1 VVVDK
6 EDLRRKLAARDP
18 MAQIKGV
25 YDLLVTREQ
34 QAAYSALGKGKHPAV
49 PNNIRLAM
57 IGDHPLIPAITFQV
71 DLTFLFVF
79 FSFFFLFFF
88 LFFLVF
94 RSLYSE
100 NEERSQQHYSR
111 SHQ

>member
-71 DLTFLFVF
+71 DLTFF
-79 FSFFFLFFF
+79 FFFFFFFFLSFFFL
-88 LFFLVF
+88 LVF
-94 RSLYSE
+94 SCF
-100 NEERSQQHYSR
+100 
-111 SHQ
+111 